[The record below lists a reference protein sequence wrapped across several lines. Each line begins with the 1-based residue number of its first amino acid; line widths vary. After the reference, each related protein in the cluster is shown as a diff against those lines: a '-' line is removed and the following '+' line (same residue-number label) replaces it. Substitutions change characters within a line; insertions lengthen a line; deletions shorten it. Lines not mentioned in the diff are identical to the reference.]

1 MRPDDGAAGGRK
13 SRLGPWLVSMILLT
27 ATLVGAPRTASAT
40 DQDPP
45 ESTIDSLGDTLSAWQ
60 DETPAD
66 MAEVRT
72 HLSPVRYTT
81 LSSEMGGKIEWLE
94 VEESDRFNVGQLL
107 VTFNC
112 GIERARL
119 KKAGAIARAANNT
132 LSAFERLYVLK
143 SKSELELAQAEAAA
157 AAAAA
162 EVSIM
167 LETVKRCSIIA
178 PYGGRVFELHV
189 RRYQY
194 VSAGTPLMGIMD
206 DSKLELEL
214 IVPSK
219 WLVWLKPKALF
230 SVYIEE
236 VERIYDAKVESI
248 GARIDPVSQSVKIKG
263 RIIGKHTE
271 LFAGMGGRATFLQ
284 SLRP

>member
-1 MRPDDGAAGGRK
+1 MRGRDGGRQRPDE
-13 SRLGPWLVSMILLT
+13 LLT
-27 ATLVGAPRTASAT
+27 LLRQAGARLLATVRGTPGLLLFSLLLGVALWVFVTEEENPTRTDIFPAPIS
-40 DQDPP
+40 
-45 ESTIDSLGDTLSAWQ
+45 
-60 DETPAD
+60 
-66 MAEVRT
+66 VRA
-72 HLSPVRYTT
+72 V
-81 LSSEMGGKIEWLE
+81 
-94 VEESDRFNVGQLL
+94 NVGQLL

-236 VERIYDAKVESI
+236 VERIYDAKVQSI

>member
-13 SRLGPWLVSMILLT
+13 SRLGLWLASMILLT
-27 ATLVGAPRTASAT
+27 ATLVGAPLTASAT

-45 ESTIDSLGDTLSAWQ
+45 DSTIDSLGDTLGAWQ
-60 DETPAD
+60 DETLAD

-119 KKAGAIARAANNT
+119 KKAGVIAGAANST

-236 VERIYDAKVESI
+236 VERIYDAKVQSI